1 MAKRVIENE
10 KSANI
15 TNKMISDQPD
25 LSSQKT
31 INIFSIPEESVLTRL
46 LTRREVILII
56 CIGVIIVFVPFFNK
70 NFLTFS
76 NLKIL
81 LLSNSTVAVM
91 SIGIGML
98 LIMGEID
105 LSIGSNMAL
114 SGTLA
119 AIFMQTYGYSVPVSI
134 ILGLMAT
141 LFVGF
146 ANGLLIV
153 KVGINF
159 LITTLAIM
167 GIIRGTVI
175 ILAEGGVAFLPSS
188 FNSIGQK
195 FLLGF
200 QMPVWFMFFL
210 IIFFGFMVAKHRFF
224 RQLYFIGG
232 NIKAARLVGIS
243 TDTTR
248 IIIYVLSGFLAGL
261 AGILNT
267 ARFGSAFPTA
277 GIGAEMSCISAAVL
291 GGCSLSGGQGNMF
304 GVFLGVI
311 FIGLLSNVLVML
323 NVSTYW
329 HQIINGIVLIAAITF
344 DIVMQRIRKEK
355 QRKLLLQ

>member
-1 MAKRVIENE
+1 MSNRIKQDDNSSTSKE
-10 KSANI
+10 
-15 TNKMISDQPD
+15 KMITEQK
-25 LSSQKT
+25 SSGTKEA
-31 INIFSIPEESVLTRL
+31 FSIPEESILTKL
-46 LTRREVILII
+46 LTRREIILII
-56 CIGVIIVFVPFFNK
+56 CIGIIVIFVPFFNK

-81 LLSNSTVAVM
+81 LLSNSTVAIM
-91 SIGIGML
+91 ALGIGML

-105 LSIGSNMAL
+105 LSVGANMAL

-134 ILGLMAT
+134 GVALIAT
-141 LFVGF
+141 LLVGLV
-146 ANGLLIV
+146 NGLLIV

-159 LITTLAIM
+159 LITTLAVQ

-175 ILAEGGVAFLPSS
+175 ILAEGGVAFLPPA
-188 FNSIGQK
+188 FNRIGQNTM
-195 FLLGF
+195 LGF
-200 QMPVWFMFFL
+200 QLPVWFMFIL
-210 IIFFGFMVAKHRFF
+210 VLFFGLMVAKHRFF

-243 TDTTR
+243 TDKTR
-248 IIIYVLSGFLAGL
+248 MIIYLLSSLLAGL

-267 ARFGSAFPTA
+267 ARFGSAFPSA
-277 GIGAEMSCISAAVL
+277 GVGAEMSCISAAVL

-329 HQIINGIVLIAAITF
+329 HQIINGLVLIAAITF

-355 QRKLLLQ
+355 QRKMLLQ

>member
-1 MAKRVIENE
+1 MSNRIKQDENSRTSKE
-10 KSANI
+10 
-15 TNKMISDQPD
+15 KMIPEQK
-25 LSSQKT
+25 SSGTKGS
-31 INIFSIPEESVLTRL
+31 FSIPEESILTKL
-46 LTRREVILII
+46 LTRREIILII
-56 CIGVIIVFVPFFNK
+56 CIGIIVIFVPFFNK

-81 LLSNSTVAVM
+81 LLSNSTVAIM
-91 SIGIGML
+91 ALGIGML

-105 LSIGSNMAL
+105 LSIGANMAL
-114 SGTLA
+114 SGVLA

-134 ILGLMAT
+134 GIALIAT
-141 LFVGF
+141 LLVGLV
-146 ANGLLIV
+146 NGLLVV

-159 LITTLAIM
+159 LITTLAIQ

-175 ILAEGGVAFLPSS
+175 ILAEGGVAFLPPA
-188 FNSIGQK
+188 FNKIGQNT
-195 FLLGF
+195 LLGF
-200 QMPVWFMFFL
+200 QLPVWFMFIL
-210 IIFFGFMVAKHRFF
+210 VLFFGLMVAKHRFF

-243 TDTTR
+243 TDKTR
-248 IIIYVLSGFLAGL
+248 MIVYLLSSLLLEWRVFSILPVLVLLFPSAG
-261 AGILNT
+261 T
-267 ARFGSAFPTA
+267 
-277 GIGAEMSCISAAVL
+277 GAEMSCISAAVL

-329 HQIINGIVLIAAITF
+329 HQIINGMVLIAAITF
-344 DIVMQRIRKEK
+344 DIVMQKVRKEK
-355 QRKLLLQ
+355 QRKMLLQ